1 MSTVTAAPSLRV
13 QRWTLVSGAFTS
25 SGVALIAALAFVP
38 VVMSENAMQKL
49 TSLYVLVILAVMW
62 NALAG
67 FGGLVSIGQQG
78 PSERCTSPNEPF
90 RPTMMVGPDVRASE

>member
-38 VVMSENAMQKL
+38 VVMSESPSNFTACPR
-49 TSLYVLVILAVMW
+49 VIPLNDGVDAVPRW
-62 NALAG
+62 
-67 FGGLVSIGQQG
+67 
-78 PSERCTSPNEPF
+78 
-90 RPTMMVGPDVRASE
+90 